1 MVDLKTLHHARKIQ
15 IVLLICGAYAAD
27 LFFDLAS
34 VGNETKMSF
43 FPFFHGYE
51 DWDGKM
57 TAENYIY
64 GYSLNLWRIM
74 IFRAVYLMTDSD
86 LFLGL
91 VDVETLDLID
101 FILIYNHTWFTLN
114 GFEFEFNYI
123 KIGLV
128 AYLIR
133 RNFKCI

>member
-1 MVDLKTLHHARKIQ
+1 MADLKTLHRDRKIQ

-34 VGNETKMSF
+34 IGNETKMSF

-57 TAENYIY
+57 TTENYIY
-64 GYSLNLWRIM
+64 GYSLNLWRMM
-74 IFRAVYLMTDSD
+74 IFRAVYLMTESD

-101 FILIYNHTWFTLN
+101 FILCYNSVWVIVN

-128 AYLIR
+128 AYLIG
-133 RNFKCI
+133 RNFRTI